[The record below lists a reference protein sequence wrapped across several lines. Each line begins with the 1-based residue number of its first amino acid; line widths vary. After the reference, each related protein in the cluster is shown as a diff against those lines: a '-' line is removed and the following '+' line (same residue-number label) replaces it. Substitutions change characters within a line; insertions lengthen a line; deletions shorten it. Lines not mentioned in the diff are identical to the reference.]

1 MEKAT
6 LPDVLTLEET
16 SIYLRLSIETVT
28 NQAVRGNLPGRKIE
42 NDWRF
47 LKIAVDD
54 WLQAKNGRSRLLD
67 RASANV
73 VSKHPSVGEMF
84 SQLRQLCAEE
94 NYTLDLPD
102 RTDRAYPLLGDE

>member
-1 MEKAT
+1 MCSSD
-6 LPDVLTLEET
+6 L
-16 SIYLRLSIETVT
+16 
-28 NQAVRGNLPGRKIE
+28 RGNLPGRKIE

-47 LKIAVDD
+47 LKIAVDH
-54 WLQAKNGRSRLLD
+54 WLWAKNGRSSLLD

-102 RTDRAYPLLGDE
+102 RTDQAYPVLGDE